1 MPESP
6 PDRESMRS
14 VRDDLIEI
22 VAELDSAADAT
33 DLTLEAAWKTWGAV
47 EDKLRRARMAAVK
60 YRQEAV
66 NAVIADDLVRN
77 RIARELSAKV
87 VDQHRESS

>member
-22 VAELDSAADAT
+22 VAELDTAANAD
-33 DLTLEAAWKTWGAV
+33 DLSLEAAWKTWGSV
-47 EDKLRRARMAAVK
+47 EDKLRQARMAAVR

-66 NAVIADDLVRN
+66 DAVIADDLVRN
-77 RIARELSAKV
+77 RIARELSAEYV
-87 VDQHRESS
+87 AQQRESS